1 MQHWGIKQA
10 GICLRCESEEVLRL
24 RNTVIRPPLELSEAL
39 EAPGEGKAQGNLI
52 RHNTFSAQ
60 LPHHSVV
67 LKESQQSSL
76 RGGKKQQPEE
86 TKTSRSPRCASVA
99 LKQTSLKKLP
109 SCKIPTVRWSESA
122 LTSNISDSQVEERKL
137 AYEAHINR
145 KNAYPEITRI
155 KSLGDINRQLQTSLD
170 SVQMLAV
177 NSPAVEVCGTT
188 SKASYSFWCEG
199 EIVWFLKI

>member
-1 MQHWGIKQA
+1 MCFCGTETDVFKKA
-10 GICLRCESEEVLRL
+10 A
-24 RNTVIRPPLELSEAL
+24 ELQNSHREMKRKCSNQQYFRFPGGRTEA
-39 EAPGEGKAQGNLI
+39 
-52 RHNTFSAQ
+52 
-60 LPHHSVV
+60 
-67 LKESQQSSL
+67 
-76 RGGKKQQPEE
+76 
-86 TKTSRSPRCASVA
+86 
-99 LKQTSLKKLP
+99 
-109 SCKIPTVRWSESA
+109 
-122 LTSNISDSQVEERKL
+122 L

-199 EIVWFLKI
+199 EIIWFLKI